1 MLLVLGIFY
10 ISFTAL
16 LGQNF
21 QMSEADSLR
30 EAGDLRGAIEA
41 GKKRFLENPNDMN
54 NAYNLACSFSL
65 IRQVDSAF
73 HYLKLSLD
81 GDTSVRVLSDPDL
94 LFIAED
100 ERWKEIEDMQ
110 VEKVEAKYGKY
121 PNLELSKELWS
132 MSMKDQAYY
141 YHIKLADQQL
151 DRFSPINR
159 ALWDL
164 KAKLNEENLSRL
176 EEIIAENG
184 WPKISEVKGSAAQAA
199 FLIVQHSSIEV
210 QEKYLPIMK
219 EAAENG
225 EANWSSLALLID
237 RVRIRN
243 DKPQLYGSQVRRNS
257 ETGAFEPFPI
267 EDEPNVDKR
276 RKEVGLGPLAD
287 YLGNWDIKYTVPGK

>member
-1 MLLVLGIFY
+1 
-10 ISFTAL
+10 
-16 LGQNF
+16 
-21 QMSEADSLR
+21 
-30 EAGDLRGAIEA
+30 
-41 GKKRFLENPNDMN
+41 
-54 NAYNLACSFSL
+54 
-65 IRQVDSAF
+65 
-73 HYLKLSLD
+73 
-81 GDTSVRVLSDPDL
+81 
-94 LFIAED
+94 
-100 ERWKEIEDMQ
+100 
-110 VEKVEAKYGKY
+110 
-121 PNLELSKELWS
+121 
-132 MSMKDQAYY
+132 
-141 YHIKLADQQL
+141 LADQQL